1 MNANPL
7 DDGAREHLNQIS
19 EGIIG
24 AAYTVLNDLGCGFL
38 EKVYEN
44 ALSHELRK
52 QGMIAMQ
59 QLELFVHYDGVV
71 VGVYRPDILVGS
83 SIIVDV
89 KTVKA
94 IGDAELAQVL
104 NYLKA
109 TGLRVALVLNFSKPK
124 LEIKRVVRNF

>member
-7 DDGAREHLNQIS
+7 NDGAREHLNQIS
-19 EGIIG
+19 EKIIG

-59 QLELFVHYDGVV
+59 QPELLVHYDGVV